1 MPYLIQENTMIELA
15 DAIRNKNGS
24 TAKMTP
30 SQMITAIQALSIGNG
45 GSSAPEATNNFASIQ
60 AHVDAHTAGAF
71 VTLISNNEF
80 IRNNYNNPNLFI
92 IITPDNVDAIDGSG
106 YSSAYCWTCMF
117 AGNKNMSTSTDDI
130 WYGMGIY
137 MMLGKG
143 YAYPSTL
150 EIPYSLNDASNT
162 NYSYINANSN
172 GDIRVYICSYDV
184 IASGDYT
191 VTFGLLA

>member
-1 MPYLIQENTMIELA
+1 MPYLIQENTMTELA
-15 DAIRNKNGS
+15 DAIRNKSGS

-45 GSSAPEATNNFASIQ
+45 GSSTQNNFTSVQ

-71 VTLISNNEF
+71 VTLVSNNEF
-80 IRNNYNNPNLFI
+80 IRNNYNDPNLFI
-92 IITPDNVDAIDGSG
+92 IITPDNVDAIGSA

-117 AGNKNMSTSTDDI
+117 AGNKNMTTSTDDI

-172 GDIRVYICSYDV
+172 GDIRMYICNYDV

-191 VTFGLLA
+191 VTFGLLAA

>member
-1 MPYLIQENTMIELA
+1 MPLLVQENTMTELA
-15 DAIRNKNGS
+15 DAIRSKNGS

-30 SQMITAIQALSIGNG
+30 SQMVSAIQALPIGDG
-45 GSSAPEATNNFASIQ
+45 GNSTPEVTNNFASIQ
-60 AHVDAHTAGAF
+60 THIDAHTAGAF

-92 IITPDNVDAIDGSG
+92 IITPNNVDAIDGSA

-117 AGNKNMSTSTDDI
+117 AGNKNMNTSTEDI

-143 YAYPSTL
+143 YSYPSTF
-150 EIPYSLNDASNT
+150 EIPYSLNDTSNT

-172 GDIRVYICSYDV
+172 GDIRVYICGYDV
-184 IASGDYT
+184 IASGSYT
-191 VTFGLLA
+191 VTFGLLS